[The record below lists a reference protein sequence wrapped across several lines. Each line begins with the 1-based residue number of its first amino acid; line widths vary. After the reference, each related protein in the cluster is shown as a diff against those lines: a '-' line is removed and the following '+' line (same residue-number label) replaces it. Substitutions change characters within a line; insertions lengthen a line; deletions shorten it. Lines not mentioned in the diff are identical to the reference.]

1 MVTNRKLLGLFSHI
15 SRFFLF
21 RRLGMDITSE
31 CLYLVE
37 FYLVHLLVND
47 GIQTIPSL
55 SICEQSNIQN
65 NMRTLAN
72 LSSFHILNME
82 SNCYF

>member
-1 MVTNRKLLGLFSHI
+1 MTNRKLLGLFSQI

-21 RRLGMDITSE
+21 RRLGMDIRSE
-31 CLYLVE
+31 RFYPLE

-55 SICEQSNIQN
+55 SICKQSNIQN

-72 LSSFHILNME
+72 LSSFNIVNVE

>member
-1 MVTNRKLLGLFSHI
+1 MTNRKLLGLFFPDFKLS
-15 SRFFLF
+15 LF
-21 RRLGMDITSE
+21 RRLGMDIRSE
-31 CLYLVE
+31 RLHLLE

-55 SICEQSNIQN
+55 SICKQSNIQN

-72 LSSFHILNME
+72 LSSFNIVNVE

>member
-1 MVTNRKLLGLFSHI
+1 MTNRKLLGLFSQI
-15 SRFFLF
+15 SRFVLF
-21 RRLGMDITSE
+21 RRLGMDIRSE
-31 CLYLVE
+31 RRYLLE

-55 SICEQSNIQN
+55 SICGQSNIQN

-72 LSSFHILNME
+72 LSSFHILNTE